1 MATLSEVFS
10 NIANEIRNKTGKT
23 ATMTPAEMVTEIGTL
38 SDTSADTVTAATMLS
53 GTTAHDKSGAKVTG
67 TIATKTSSNMTV
79 SGATVTAPAGYYA
92 SAQSKSVA
100 TATQVTPSISVSS
113 GGLITASAT
122 QTAGYV
128 SAGTK
133 TGTKQLTTK
142 AATTI
147 TPSTSSQTAVASGV
161 YTTGAVT
168 VAAIPS
174 TYVKPTAT
182 KAATTYTPTTSNQ
195 TIAAGTYCSGA
206 QTIKGD
212 ANLVSENIASGVSIF
227 GVEGTMEAGGGGF
240 KTINIVNN
248 TGYGMRISTYPIS
261 AGETVAIP
269 LCEEFPMLL
278 PMFEEDLSD
287 RYLNVLVDGTDV
299 GFYPCINAFLCN
311 AVFVIGG
318 SPVTLMTLYISFVL
332 ANNLATGSTV
342 EFSLV

>member
-1 MATLSEVFS
+1 MAV
-10 NIANEIRNKTGKT
+10 NKVIFGGETVVDLT
-23 ATMTPAEMVTEIGTL
+23 
-38 SDTSADTVTAATMLS
+38 ADTVTAAKMLS
-53 GTTAHDKSGAKVTG
+53 GTTAHDKSGTKVTG

-100 TATQVTPSISVSS
+100 TATQATPSISVDSA
-113 GGLITASAT
+113 GKITASAT

-133 TGTKQLTTK
+133 SATKQLTTK

-212 ANLVSENIASGVSIF
+212 ANLVGENIKSGVSIF
-227 GVEGTMEAGGGGF
+227 GVEGTLEAGGGGDTF
-240 KTINIVNN
+240 TLKNS
-248 TGYGMRISTYPIS
+248 TGYPCHIGTHRLLDSEEVELPMDTFMGSFLGGEMLVLPVLFGDVDSWDGLNLSDKVMYVNVGTRQSSALAIYDLEREMFSISVLMDTNVP
-261 AGETVAIP
+261 
-269 LCEEFPMLL
+269 EFNLL
-278 PMFEEDLSD
+278 PLITPGCTAEL
-287 RYLNVLVDGTDV
+287 LV
-299 GFYPCINAFLCN
+299 
-311 AVFVIGG
+311 
-318 SPVTLMTLYISFVL
+318 
-332 ANNLATGSTV
+332 
-342 EFSLV
+342 E